1 MFSRRIEQAKIA
13 QQKVTA
19 IQSSSK
25 YHYSPESDISIQV
38 ALLKIDTEINKAYLN
53 LDKIN
58 MQIKGLLSQSLAL
71 GEDITQ
77 LQKELPA
84 INQNIITVNNNYQQI
99 ASYIEQQK
107 TLANKMCIRDS
118 Q

>member
-1 MFSRRIEQAKIA
+1 
-13 QQKVTA
+13 
-19 IQSSSK
+19 
-25 YHYSPESDISIQV
+25 
-38 ALLKIDTEINKAYLN
+38 
-53 LDKIN
+53 

-99 ASYIEQQK
+99 TSYIEQQK
-107 TLANKMCIRDS
+107 TCLLYTSVTLTPKIVGTRS
-118 Q
+118 LV